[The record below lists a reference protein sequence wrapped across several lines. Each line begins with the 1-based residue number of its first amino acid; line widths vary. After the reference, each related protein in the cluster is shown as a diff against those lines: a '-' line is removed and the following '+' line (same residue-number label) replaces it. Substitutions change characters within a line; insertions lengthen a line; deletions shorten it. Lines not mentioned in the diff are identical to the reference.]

1 MGLFSTSHGATG
13 TAGPCCPRWRSSC
26 LEPGGHS
33 GPKGLT
39 ARAQHSVGSL
49 KKTPSKK
56 AEEVSPQK
64 PGPTQESLRKQKSPP
79 KSQAPH
85 RSSPKRRGAVRA
97 QPFCAAARS
106 PRVSAEGRRCWAKGT
121 SALRI
126 GARLTRP
133 PKYTHTAAGRRRSR
147 GRRGAAR
154 RSRGPA
160 AQRVLRPVRGRCA
173 APPPPP
179 PRPLPSRRAGGRW
192 RRSSA
197 ATCGTRR

>member
-1 MGLFSTSHGATG
+1 M
-13 TAGPCCPRWRSSC
+13 
-26 LEPGGHS
+26 
-33 GPKGLT
+33 
-39 ARAQHSVGSL
+39 GSL

-133 PKYTHTAAGRRRSR
+133 PKYTHTAEGGGEAADGEEQPDGR
-147 GRRGAAR
+147 AAR
-154 RSRGPA
+154 RPSESSGP
-160 AQRVLRPVRGRCA
+160 
-173 APPPPP
+173 
-179 PRPLPSRRAGGRW
+179 
-192 RRSSA
+192 
-197 ATCGTRR
+197 

>member
-1 MGLFSTSHGATG
+1 MSSAFRTERVPLAAAPYP
-13 TAGPCCPRWRSSC
+13 TAAAEHHVPHP
-26 LEPGGHS
+26 
-33 GPKGLT
+33 T
-39 ARAQHSVGSL
+39 A
-49 KKTPSKK
+49 P
-56 AEEVSPQK
+56 
-64 PGPTQESLRKQKSPP
+64 
-79 KSQAPH
+79 PH

-173 APPPPP
+173 APPPPQV
-179 PRPLPSRRAGGRW
+179 LSGGFFGLQTLHW
-192 RRSSA
+192 R
-197 ATCGTRR
+197 